1 MEAGGG
7 RAWEPPGPTG
17 CEHRRLPGGCCK
29 SGWLLQEERE
39 AKTPRLEIE
48 RGLMGSHG
56 LRDNREAGGRRAM
69 EPSQMKQILD
79 PICTTTVCPWTFDL
93 AV

>member
-1 MEAGGG
+1 MCLEAEGG

-17 CEHRRLPGGCCK
+17 CEHRRLPGGRCK

-56 LRDNREAGGRRAM
+56 LRDNRAAGGQGHGAITDETDPGPHSRDHCL
-69 EPSQMKQILD
+69 PLD
-79 PICTTTVCPWTFDL
+79 I
-93 AV
+93 